1 MATVG
6 QNTVT
11 IMKEDGV
18 RDLRDTYGLK
28 CASQFAKALYLEREA
43 GYTTPEAWECLLNA
57 IELESE
63 AAK

>member
-1 MATVG
+1 MATIG
-6 QNTVT
+6 QNTMA

-43 GYTTPEAWECLLNA
+43 GHTTPEAWECLLSA
-57 IELESE
+57 IELEQE
-63 AAK
+63 GNK